1 MRKSIIAILMTFCL
15 SIMTYAQTPRDRAT
29 ELKEQAQSS
38 LNQKDYIKARYLF
51 KKAYEAFATRENYPQ
66 AIESGV
72 QANALYVRENFYK
85 EGFELCRDM
94 DQLIW
99 AGEQN
104 QKKVFYDLRFL
115 VNKERLQMY
124 TALKNPAQAKTQ
136 LNKLEE
142 TANLAKNDSLTE
154 VLLYTKANYYYTF
167 NQNTQGDACFRKLI
181 NQYKEKKDYAK
192 VSDCYKNLIGIAR
205 KANNA
210 PLMERTYE
218 SYIVWTDSVKALT
231 AQDELNVLK
240 RKYDESQL
248 TIQEKDDTLSAK
260 QYIIIGLCV
269 LVVILV
275 AGLAILAAILL
286 KFIAG
291 NRKLKKS
298 VKIANEH
305 NELKTKFIQ
314 NISSQMEP
322 TLNTLATSA
331 NELLQKAPQ
340 EASQMQ
346 SQIAALKKFSDDI
359 QELSSLENSLTELYE
374 LGEIN
379 VGTFCENV
387 MDKVKE
393 HLDAD
398 IKNSDL
404 SEYVSQVLIP
414 TEKVYQVRN
423 GKKIVKERSYL
434 PGYVLVEAA
443 LVGEVAHHLR
453 NTPNVIG
460 FLGGSEN
467 PVPLRQSE
475 VNRIL
480 GTVDEL
486 QEGGEELNV
495 PYTVGETVKV
505 TVGPFSGFSGL
516 IEEVNTE
523 KRKLKVMVKI
533 FGRKT
538 PLELGFMDVEK
549 E

>member
-260 QYIIIGLCV
+260 QYIIIGLCT
-269 LVVILV
+269 LVVILIAALV
-275 AGLAILAAILL
+275 LLAIVLL
-286 KFIAG
+286 RFMAG
-291 NRKLKKS
+291 NRKLKKNIQ
-298 VKIANEH
+298 IANEH

-322 TLNTLATSA
+322 TLDTLAASA
-331 NELLQKAPQ
+331 SELSDKAPQ
-340 EASQMQ
+340 QSQQMQ
-346 SQIAALKKFSDDI
+346 TQVVALKKFSDDI
-359 QELSSLENSLTELYE
+359 QELSSLENSLTDPYE
-374 LGEIN
+374 MSDIN
-379 VGTFCENV
+379 ASTFCEEV
-387 MDKVKE
+387 MEKVKSNIKAE
-393 HLDAD
+393 VTTSVNAPKLQVKTNKEQLERILLHLLQNAAYYTQEGRISLDFKKRGAHTHQFIVTD
-398 IKNSDL
+398 TGTG
-404 SEYVSQVLIP
+404 IP
-414 TEKVYQVRN
+414 TEQQETIFKPFTEVKDLTQGDGLGLPICSLIATKMN
-423 GKKIVKERSYL
+423 GSLTLDTSY
-434 PGYVLVEAA
+434 
-443 LVGEVAHHLR
+443 
-453 NTPNVIG
+453 TK
-460 FLGGSEN
+460 GS
-467 PVPLRQSE
+467 RF
-475 VNRIL
+475 I
-480 GTVDEL
+480 
-486 QEGGEELNV
+486 
-495 PYTVGETVKV
+495 
-505 TVGPFSGFSGL
+505 
-516 IEEVNTE
+516 
-523 KRKLKVMVKI
+523 
-533 FGRKT
+533 
-538 PLELGFMDVEK
+538 LELHA
-549 E
+549 

>member
-1 MRKSIIAILMTFCL
+1 MKISTLILTILVCF
-15 SIMTYAQTPRDRAT
+15 STIVDAQGTQNRAN
-29 ELKEQAQSS
+29 ELMKQAQSS
-38 LNQKDYIKARYLF
+38 LEQKEYTKARYLF
-51 KKAYEAFATRENYPQ
+51 IQAYGAFATQENYPKAVECGIQGAALYHRENY
-66 AIESGV
+66 
-72 QANALYVRENFYK
+72 YK
-85 EGFELCRDM
+85 EAFDLCRGM
-94 DQLIW
+94 DQLVW
-99 AGEQN
+99 AGEQKQ
-104 QKKVFYDLRFL
+104 QKQFYPLRFQIT
-115 VNKERLQMY
+115 KERLQMY
-124 TALKNPAQAKTQ
+124 IGLKNAAQAKIQ
-136 LNKLEE
+136 LDKLAE
-142 TANLAKNDSLTE
+142 TAGLAKNDSLSE
-154 VLLYTKANYYYTF
+154 NLLYTQASYYYTF
-167 NQNTQGDACFRKLI
+167 GQNTQGDACFQKLI
-181 NQYKEKKDYAK
+181 NQYKAQKNYDK
-192 VSDCYKNLIGIAR
+192 VNECYKKLIAIGR
-205 KANNA
+205 KSNNA
-210 PLMERTYE
+210 SLVARTYE
-218 SYIVWTDSVKALT
+218 NFIVWTDSVKAMT

-393 HLDAD
+393 H
-398 IKNSDL
+398 IKIDVTSSVNAPKL
-404 SEYVSQVLIP
+404 QVK
-414 TEKVYQVRN
+414 TN
-423 GKKIVKERSYL
+423 KEQL
-434 PGYVLVEAA
+434 E
-443 LVGEVAHHLR
+443 
-453 NTPNVIG
+453 
-460 FLGGSEN
+460 
-467 PVPLRQSE
+467 
-475 VNRIL
+475 RIL
-480 GTVDEL
+480 LYLLKNAAFYTEQGRISLEFKKRGAHTHQFIVTDTGIGIPAEQQENIFKPFTEVKDLTTGDGLGLPICSLIAAKMNGSLTLDIGYTKGTR
-486 QEGGEELNV
+486 
-495 PYTVGETVKV
+495 
-505 TVGPFSGFSGL
+505 F
-516 IEEVNTE
+516 I
-523 KRKLKVMVKI
+523 
-533 FGRKT
+533 
-538 PLELGFMDVEK
+538 LELHV
-549 E
+549 

>member
-66 AIESGV
+66 AIECGV

-192 VSDCYKNLIGIAR
+192 VSDCYKKLIGIAR

-240 RKYDESQL
+240 RKYDESLQ
-248 TIQEKDDTLSAK
+248 TIQDKDSTLSAK
-260 QYIIIGLCV
+260 QYIIIGLCT
-269 LVVILV
+269 LVAILV
-275 AGLAILAAILL
+275 AAIIVLAILLL

-346 SQIAALKKFSDDI
+346 SQVAALKKFSDDI

-393 HLDAD
+393 H
-398 IKNSDL
+398 IKIDVTPSVNAPKL
-404 SEYVSQVLIP
+404 QVK
-414 TEKVYQVRN
+414 TN
-423 GKKIVKERSYL
+423 KEQL
-434 PGYVLVEAA
+434 E
-443 LVGEVAHHLR
+443 
-453 NTPNVIG
+453 
-460 FLGGSEN
+460 
-467 PVPLRQSE
+467 
-475 VNRIL
+475 RIL
-480 GTVDEL
+480 LYLLKNAAFYTEQGRISLEFKKRGAHTHQFIVTDTGIGIPAEQ
-486 QEGGEELNV
+486 QENIFKPFTEVKDLTTGDGLGLPICSLIAAKMNGSLTLDSS
-495 PYTVGETVKV
+495 YTKGCRFV
-505 TVGPFSGFSGL
+505 
-516 IEEVNTE
+516 
-523 KRKLKVMVKI
+523 
-533 FGRKT
+533 
-538 PLELGFMDVEK
+538 LELHT
-549 E
+549 

>member
-1 MRKSIIAILMTFCL
+1 MIFCL
-15 SIMTYAQTPRDRAT
+15 SIMAYAQTPQDRAT
-29 ELKEQAQSS
+29 ELKKQAQSS

-51 KKAYEAFATRENYPQ
+51 KKAYEAFASRENYPQ
-66 AIESGV
+66 AIECGV

-181 NQYKEKKDYAK
+181 NQYKEKKDY
-192 VSDCYKNLIGIAR
+192 
-205 KANNA
+205 
-210 PLMERTYE
+210 
-218 SYIVWTDSVKALT
+218 VKALT

-298 VKIANEH
+298 VRIANEH

-346 SQIAALKKFSDDI
+346 SQVAALKKFSDDI

-393 HLDAD
+393 H
-398 IKNSDL
+398 IKIDVTPSVNAPKL
-404 SEYVSQVLIP
+404 QVK
-414 TEKVYQVRN
+414 TN
-423 GKKIVKERSYL
+423 KEQL
-434 PGYVLVEAA
+434 E
-443 LVGEVAHHLR
+443 
-453 NTPNVIG
+453 
-460 FLGGSEN
+460 
-467 PVPLRQSE
+467 
-475 VNRIL
+475 RIL
-480 GTVDEL
+480 LYLLKNAAYYTEQGRISLEFKKRGAHTHQFIVTDTGIGIPAEQQENIFKPFTEVKDLTTGDGLGLPICSLIAAKMNGSLTLDTSYTKGTR
-486 QEGGEELNV
+486 
-495 PYTVGETVKV
+495 
-505 TVGPFSGFSGL
+505 F
-516 IEEVNTE
+516 I
-523 KRKLKVMVKI
+523 
-533 FGRKT
+533 
-538 PLELGFMDVEK
+538 LELHV
-549 E
+549 